1 MVNIV
6 VAFSRIEDAKNIK
19 NVLVRSGFSVAA
31 VCSTGAQ
38 TINYA
43 ESLDYGIV
51 VCGYRFPDMLAF
63 QLKEELPQS
72 FDMLMVASPGYWD
85 ERRSDIVFV
94 GMPLK
99 VNDLINTLRMV
110 SQTQERR
117 RKKLREIAR
126 VRSEQEKN
134 LITNAKRILMERNN
148 MTESE
153 AHYYIQKC
161 SMDSGTNMVETAQM
175 IISMLF

>member
-6 VAFSRIEDAKNIK
+6 VAFSKIEDAKGIK
-19 NVLVRSGFSVAA
+19 NVLVRNGFSVAA

-38 TINYA
+38 AINYA
-43 ESLDYGIV
+43 ESLDNGIV
-51 VCGYRFPDMLAF
+51 VCGYRFPDMLAS
-63 QLKEELPQS
+63 QLKEELPQG

-85 ERRSDIVFV
+85 ERRGDIVFV

-110 SQTQERR
+110 CQAQERR
-117 RKKLREIAR
+117 RKKLREIAK
-126 VRSEQEKN
+126 VRSEQERN

-153 AHYYIQKC
+153 AHRYIQKC

-175 IISMLF
+175 IISILF

>member
-1 MVNIV
+1 MVNII
-6 VAFSRIEDAKNIK
+6 VAFSKIEDAKSIK
-19 NVLVRSGFSVAA
+19 NVLVRNGFSVTA

-43 ESLDYGIV
+43 ESLDNGVV
-51 VCGYRFPDMLAF
+51 VCGCRFPDMLAF
-63 QLKEELPQS
+63 RLKEELPQG
-72 FDMLMVASPGYWD
+72 FDMLMVASPSYWD
-85 ERRSDIVFV
+85 DRRSDIVFV

-99 VNDLINTLRMV
+99 INDLINTLSMV
-110 SQTQERR
+110 CHAQEHR
-117 RKKLREIAR
+117 RKKLREIAK

-175 IISMLF
+175 IISILF